1 MRGTAMTPGCSGH
14 HFRRITIMQ
23 NETGNNIGGSDDTG
37 TLEAEVRSAVEQGH
51 DVQEMVRQL
60 TLRRISARSLDI
72 ESLRQIASAVL
83 RGARAGAQKELQ
95 QSAAQTDITRTRL
108 KQAVAGLD
116 AALAQLAEASKL
128 ALEEAAARAQTF
140 SSEDLARARNDLE
153 SLEAMFLETLQT
165 SASGAKDATGEIL
178 SDLARHARLYGSAVR
193 AQLKETLAVIT
204 HQLGTAGRTQVV
216 AGLHLA
222 QATSDLL
229 RQIAAGVLTG
239 LADHVKPGHPK
250 GKGD

>member
-1 MRGTAMTPGCSGH
+1 
-14 HFRRITIMQ
+14 MQ
-23 NETGNNIGGSDDTG
+23 NETVNTLSGGNDAAL
-37 TLEAEVRSAVEQGH
+37 LEAEVRHAVEQGH
-51 DVQEMVRQL
+51 DVQNIVRQL
-60 TLRRISARSLDI
+60 TLRKISARSLDI

-83 RGARAGAQKELQ
+83 SGARAGAQKELQ

-140 SSEDLARARNDLE
+140 SSEDLARARTDLE
-153 SLEAMFLETLQT
+153 SLEEMFLETLQS
-165 SASGAKDATGEIL
+165 SASGVKDVAGEIL
-178 SDLARHARLYGSAVR
+178 HDLAAHGRTNGSAVG
-193 AQLKETLAVIT
+193 AQLKETLAVVT
-204 HQLGTAGRTQVV
+204 HELGATGRTQIG

-222 QATSDLL
+222 QATSNLL

>member
-1 MRGTAMTPGCSGH
+1 
-14 HFRRITIMQ
+14 MQ
-23 NETGNNIGGSDDTG
+23 NETGNNIGGSNDTG

-83 RGARAGAQKELQ
+83 RGAKAGVQKELN
-95 QSAAQTDITRTRL
+95 QSAAQTKITQARL

-116 AALAQLAEASKL
+116 VALAQFAEASKL
-128 ALEEAAARAQTF
+128 ALEEAAGRAQTF
-140 SSEDLARARNDLE
+140 SSEDLARARSDLE
-153 SLEAMFLETLQT
+153 SLEAMFLETVKNA
-165 SASGAKDATGEIL
+165 ASGAKGAAGETL
-178 SDLARHARLYGSAVR
+178 YDLAAHARIYGSAVR
-193 AQLKETLAVIT
+193 AQLTETLAVIT
-204 HQLGTAGRTQVV
+204 HQLGAAGRTQAG

-239 LADHVKPGHPK
+239 LADHVKPGHPQ
-250 GKGD
+250 GKED

>member
-1 MRGTAMTPGCSGH
+1 
-14 HFRRITIMQ
+14 MQ
-23 NETGNNIGGSDDTG
+23 NETGNNIGGSNDTG

-60 TLRRISARSLDI
+60 TLRKISARSLDI

-83 RGARAGAQKELQ
+83 SGARAGAQKELH
-95 QSAAQTDITRTRL
+95 QSAAQTEITRARL

-116 AALAQLAEASKL
+116 AALAQFAEASKL

-140 SSEDLARARNDLE
+140 SREDLARARTDLE
-153 SLEAMFLETLQT
+153 SLEEMFLETLQN
-165 SASGAKDATGEIL
+165 SASGGKDVAGEIL
-178 SDLARHARLYGSAVR
+178 HDLAAHGRTNGSAVGT
-193 AQLKETLAVIT
+193 QLKETLAVIT
-204 HQLGTAGRTQVV
+204 HQLGTAGRTQVI

-222 QATSDLL
+222 QATSNLL

-239 LADHVKPGHPK
+239 LADHVKPGHPE

>member
-1 MRGTAMTPGCSGH
+1 MRGTTMTSSYSGH
-14 HFRRITIMQ
+14 PFKRITIMQ
-23 NETGNNIGGSDDTG
+23 NETVNTMGGGNDAAL
-37 TLEAEVRSAVEQGH
+37 LEAEVRNAVEQGH
-51 DVQEMVRQL
+51 DVQKIVRQL
-60 TLRRISARSLDI
+60 TLRKISARSLDI

-95 QSAAQTDITRTRL
+95 QSAAQIDITRVHL
-108 KQAVAGLD
+108 KRAVAGLD
-116 AALAQLAEASKL
+116 AALAQLAEACKL

-140 SSEDLARARNDLE
+140 SREDLARARNDLE
-153 SLEAMFLETLQT
+153 SLEAMFLEALQS
-165 SASGAKDATGEIL
+165 SASGGKDAAGEIL

-204 HQLGTAGRTQVV
+204 HQLGAAGRTQAG

-239 LADHVKPGHPK
+239 LADHVKPGHPQ